1 MVSTVILILDIKES
15 CALTITNVQEE
26 LNSQN
31 YVVEEPIALQVVR
44 KVYSVKQATLSK
56 TTLHSYKPMIV
67 IFAQLVTIQL
77 LIHQIVNF
85 VSLDTYATVEP
96 IELNLPVSPIIEES
110 LVLKVIIVHLV
121 QRKHLNAQPDLTMI
135 N

>member
-1 MVSTVILILDIKES
+1 
-15 CALTITNVQEE
+15 
-26 LNSQN
+26 
-31 YVVEEPIALQVVR
+31 VEEPIALQAVR

-85 VSLDTYATVEP
+85 VSLDIYATVEP

-121 QRKHLNAQPDLTMI
+121 QHKHLNAQPDLTMI